1 MPNRKTKRMMQDP
14 VTRRNFLLATAAGT
28 APGLTALADPGTAAA
43 LSVGVKKSDMPD
55 LTVKQVKVYVTDVT
69 NIHRLNSTET
79 GEILAVATNSGIEG
93 NYAIGNRE
101 RTTGWLEWAK
111 ATLVGRNVVDLL
123 PTLNATSGMK
133 SAGGLNARPGRA
145 AVGDNVPLEQPPAPQ
160 PEISSPYPA
169 EAVVRGPTTRRP
181 QPTSASGTFLAKR
194 SVVLYY
200 IRSSAARKTA

>member
-43 LSVGVKKSDMPD
+43 QSVGVKKSDMPD

-79 GEILAVATNSGIEG
+79 GEILAVVTNSGIEG

-133 SAGGLNARPGRA
+133 SAAR
-145 AVGDNVPLEQPPAPQ
+145 
-160 PEISSPYPA
+160 
-169 EAVVRGPTTRRP
+169 THRRFVDLIGFDELLI
-181 QPTSASGTFLAKR
+181 ASGGFSYA
-194 SVVLYY
+194 
-200 IRSSAARKTA
+200 SAGASRLHGNYCSP